1 MYQARIENRDG
12 KMNYFKFLYGTIIRL
27 KINETDSLYRCKY
40 IYTSIINL
48 IYNYE
53 KEKAAFIYIY
63 QRNPN
68 LKRLIAKTANID
80 KGFA

>member
-1 MYQARIENRDG
+1 
-12 KMNYFKFLYGTIIRL
+12 MNYFKFLYGTIIRL
-27 KINETDSLYRCKY
+27 KINEIDSLYRYKY